1 MRVSSA
7 VFITLCITNQLLFLI
22 SDHKNGDRRG
32 IEGAMVL
39 ASYKIVGNFSTKCFQ
54 FGDTFVIDFCN
65 LCLVHVLF
73 MNPELAH
80 SYPA

>member
-1 MRVSSA
+1 MEIGGESKV
-7 VFITLCITNQLLFLI
+7 LNGPGQLF
-22 SDHKNGDRRG
+22 K
-32 IEGAMVL
+32 

-80 SYPA
+80 SYLA

>member
-7 VFITLCITNQLLFLI
+7 VFIALCITNQLLFLI

-39 ASYKIVGNFSTKCFQ
+39 ASYSKPVIKLKEIFLPFFQ
-54 FGDTFVIDFCN
+54 FAFNLVIHLLLTFATFVYY
-65 LCLVHVLF
+65 
-73 MNPELAH
+73 M
-80 SYPA
+80 SYL

>member
-1 MRVSSA
+1 MEIGGESKV
-7 VFITLCITNQLLFLI
+7 L
-22 SDHKNGDRRG
+22 
-32 IEGAMVL
+32 L
-39 ASYKIVGNFSTKCFQ
+39 ASYKIVGNFSTLLSICFQ